1 MAQTLRRFGRFDA
14 LLLTS
19 GLWFLAKFFRYAFPP
34 LFPTFQVEYGVSNA
48 LLGTAFSALM
58 LAYAGMQFPS
68 GALAD
73 RFGSVRIIVA
83 GGAVTATTG
92 LLLAVKAPLLV
103 VLAGMVLVGLG
114 TGVHKTVAIR
124 LLSRTYPARTGRS
137 LGIFDTFGSF
147 GGVAAPAVVVVL
159 TDLAGWQMLFF
170 AGGLVGGSL
179 LVGFIRRV
187 PARVGD
193 DGLGPP
199 AEDAPSAGGLARYRP
214 LFAEPTFLA
223 FVAVNALFGFAFN
236 GTVAFLPLF
245 LAEGT
250 GLSQSVANLLYSA
263 FFAVSLVQVVTG
275 DLSDRLGSRVVM
287 TATLVLATVGLAGL
301 LVATG
306 PILAGAFVVAVGLGC
321 HGFRPVRGAYLVQLV
336 PESVA
341 GGSMGIVRTILMGAG
356 AISPAIVGYLS
367 DSVGYMPAFSLL
379 AAVMGAAVVAVG
391 VLSALD

>member
-1 MAQTLRRFGRFDA
+1 MAGTLRRLGRFDA

-83 GGAVTATTG
+83 GAVITAATG
-92 LLLAVKAPLLV
+92 LLLGVEAPLVV

-124 LLSRTYPARTGRS
+124 LLSRTYPARTGRA

-159 TDLAGWQMLFF
+159 TDLAGWQTLFF
-170 AGGLVGGSL
+170 AGGLLGAVL
-179 LVGFIRRV
+179 IVGFVRRV

-193 DGLGPP
+193 DGLDRQ
-199 AEDAPSAGGLARYRP
+199 AEDSTAAGGLARYRP

-236 GTVAFLPLF
+236 GAVAFLPLF
-245 LAEGT
+245 LVEGT

-263 FFAVSLVQVVTG
+263 LFAVSLVQVVTG

-301 LVATG
+301 LVASG
-306 PILAGAFVVAVGLGC
+306 PILAGAFVIAVGLGS
-321 HGFRPVRGAYLVQLV
+321 HGFRPVRGAYLVELV

-341 GGSMGIVRTILMGAG
+341 GGSMGIVRTILMGSG

-367 DSVGYMPAFSLL
+367 DSVGYVPAFTLL
-379 AAVMGAAVVAVG
+379 TVSMGASVVAVG
-391 VLSALD
+391 VLSALE